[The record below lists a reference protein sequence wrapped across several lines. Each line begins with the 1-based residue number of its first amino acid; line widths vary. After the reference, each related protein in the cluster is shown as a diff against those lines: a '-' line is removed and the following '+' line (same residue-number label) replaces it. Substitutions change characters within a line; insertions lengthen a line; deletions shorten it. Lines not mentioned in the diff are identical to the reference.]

1 MRDTAVAR
9 LLPPFAQCL
18 ARYDQLQETNALAG
32 TSSPVRKVRDVK
44 RHRPRILIVDD
55 EPSIRRVVARALRDA
70 GYAVDAAPDR
80 AGALAALETNGFDLA
95 ILDVQ
100 LPDGNGFD
108 LCAEISRRYGLPIVM
123 LTVLGEE
130 QDVVRALE
138 SGADDYVRKPF
149 GPRELTARVAS
160 VLRRAQP
167 ESDAQASRIDA
178 GALHLDAQSYRVRVG
193 AESTTLTPT
202 EFRVLAQL
210 AQHAGQ
216 VLTND
221 ELLETVWGREYAGE
235 HHMLHVTISRLRQ
248 KLARLD
254 DGTMIRTAPG
264 LGYELVTGST

>member
-1 MRDTAVAR
+1 
-9 LLPPFAQCL
+9 
-18 ARYDQLQETNALAG
+18 
-32 TSSPVRKVRDVK
+32 
-44 RHRPRILIVDD
+44 
-55 EPSIRRVVARALRDA
+55 
-70 GYAVDAAPDR
+70 
-80 AGALAALETNGFDLA
+80 
-95 ILDVQ
+95 
-100 LPDGNGFD
+100 
-108 LCAEISRRYGLPIVM
+108 M

-216 VLTND
+216 VLTHD